1 MSTLKIYLNRDKIEI
16 DLNFHIQPEKFRYP
30 GQNVFISRII
40 ITYND
45 GGYTD
50 PAFFFREVNER

>member
-1 MSTLKIYLNRDKIEI
+1 MTLMFTYNLK
-16 DLNFHIQPEKFRYP
+16 KFKKKT

-40 ITYND
+40 ITYNN